1 MGPVLETAVDVAGAP
16 FTDTT
21 RWAATHRIHHATPD
35 ADLRPAIE
43 YTDAVA
49 WLEAYPEIAEQYAV
63 PERVAGIDPAVESM
77 SHQEVLAVGKLSKEL
92 VDGLYQPQE
101 TYSPDELAK
110 IFYGTEPRY
119 LYEDPHGNRDAV
131 PSIDGYNASL
141 DDIRYLLRDPHS
153 PALHP
158 DGMKGWAALNMAWVC
173 GCGSTT
179 NSA

>member
-1 MGPVLETAVDVAGAP
+1 MSRELRLQTQHVG
-16 FTDTT
+16 
-21 RWAATHRIHHATPD
+21 RQATHRIHHATPD

-49 WLEAYPEIAEQYAV
+49 WLEAHPEIAAEQYAV
-63 PERVAGIDPAVESM
+63 PERIAGIDP
-77 SHQEVLAVGKLSKEL
+77 
-92 VDGLYQPQE
+92 
-101 TYSPDELAK
+101 LAK
-110 IFYGTEPRY
+110 ILYGTEPRY

-131 PSIDGYNASL
+131 PSIDGSNASL